1 MILAQVIRIT
11 LQSITY
17 YFAKYHRILF
27 LIGNLT
33 KKTKESIRAVSG
45 TRTRDPRLGKP
56 MLYQLSHIGKN
67 FTTSFAIAYAKI
79 NDFI

>member
-27 LIGNLT
+27 LMGNLT
-33 KKTKESIRAVSG
+33 KKTNENIRAVSG

-56 MLYQLSHIGKN
+56 MLYQLSYYRIL
-67 FTTSFAIAYAKI
+67 
-79 NDFI
+79 